1 MLWVFGVYPKP
12 MSRRL
17 LLLTV
22 VLIGFCYILLG
33 IDGVEGL
40 EKESKSK
47 SPKALFVDTYFE
59 DWLFEAND

>member
-1 MLWVFGVYPKP
+1 